1 MTTFDQVWAIM
12 FDDNIGR
19 PDSGCGA
26 HIVDVRDVATG
37 QSVPFGTALRR
48 HIARAEPFLAI
59 DQDAPAGD
67 PCATASGRNF
77 FLLEVLKRV
86 APERVNSFVNNP
98 DFARGT
104 EGLRSR
110 L

>member
-1 MTTFDQVWAIM
+1 M

-37 QSVPFGTALRR
+37 QSVPFDEALRR
-48 HIARAEPFLAI
+48 HIVRAEPFLTI
-59 DQDAPAGD
+59 DQDAAVTCDLAAAAPG
-67 PCATASGRNF
+67 CNF

-86 APERVNSFVNNP
+86 APERANLVVNNP
-98 DFARGT
+98 DLARGFD
-104 EGLRSR
+104 GMHSR